1 MKLALNGLGRHPDFT
16 GGYDLYTR
24 RSRAERG
31 VSYAVYKRI
40 VRMYCRLLAERL
52 SERGMVD
59 LPKGLGSI
67 AAAVITRKPQYRGR
81 RFIGYGGMDW
91 KTGHLDGRL
100 KTFGIVYLPR
110 RGKNAN
116 LRCLGFVANRR
127 LFRKMKQMFSG
138 DSCLW
143 TPIDFN
149 DDMI

>member
-24 RSRAERG
+24 RSKAGRC
-31 VSYAVYKRI
+31 VSYAAYRRI
-40 VRMYCRLLAERL
+40 VRMYCKLLAERL
-52 SERGMVD
+52 AEKGIVD
-59 LPKGLGSI
+59 LPNGLGSI
-67 AAAVITRKPQYRGR
+67 ATAVITRKPQYRGR

-91 KTGHLDGRL
+91 KSGHLDGKL
-100 KTFGIVYLPR
+100 KTFGVVYLPR
-110 RGKNAN
+110 HGRNAN

-127 LFRKMKQMFSG
+127 LFRRLKDIYCG
-138 DSCLW
+138 DGCPW